1 MRNHYQQLQAE
12 ERAMI
17 MLMRQQN
24 SSVRE
29 IARVLSRAPSS
40 ISREVN
46 RNLIATPAGYDP
58 VLAGAR
64 AKCMQKVVRQHRK
77 LAPDTPLFGV
87 IDYFLRQQW
96 SPEQIGG
103 TLRRMYPDDPTKRAS
118 HETIYTAL
126 YAMPRGE
133 LRRDLIA
140 CLRQGNDLR
149 RPRSR
154 GDDRRGHLPDIQSI
168 HLRSP
173 EADDRL
179 VPGHWEADLIKG
191 AFNRSAVGTLVERST
206 RLLLLARMPDAS
218 AASALAGFSAALQ
231 RVTPSLRKTFTYD
244 QGREMSRHRQ
254 LAQQTG
260 VQVYFCD
267 PHSPWQRGT
276 NENTNGLLRQ
286 YLPKGTDLS
295 HLTQEDLDAIAL
307 QMNNRPRKVLGFRS
321 PLEVYAEIMHNIE
334 LAKSASIH

>member
-140 CLRQGNDLR
+140 YLRQGNDLR